1 MKEPST
7 NRSYSD
13 EQQALV
19 AVLSTAEAITT
30 SASKLVAKYGL
41 TFTQYN
47 ALRIL
52 RGAGAGGLTCSE
64 VSERMITRDSDITRL
79 LDRLEQMELVER
91 ARDENDRRIVRAFA
105 SKRGLKLL
113 SEMDASVNSW
123 DIETFNHLGKKDL
136 QSLVDLLNRLKRPL
150 KEC

>member
-7 NRSYSD
+7 TRSYSD

-30 SASKLVAKYGL
+30 SASKLVTKYGL

-52 RGAGAGGLTCSE
+52 RGAGSEGLTCSE

-91 ARDENDRRIVRAFA
+91 SRDENDRRVVRAFA
-105 SKRGLKLL
+105 STRGLKLL
-113 SEMDASVNSW
+113 SEMDDSVNCW
-123 DIETFNHLGKKDL
+123 DVETFGHIGKKNL
-136 QSLVDLLNRLKRPL
+136 QSLVTLLDRLKKPL
-150 KEC
+150 EEC